1 MRLFYGLSARQDDVQ
16 VQVCSSVYKLQSK
29 SSAVQLYNQEV
40 RWFPRILK
48 SPAGAGPA
56 QSTVYRY
63 DKTGR
68 RDEPKLRWRR
78 CHVGATPT
86 AGTKTSIYVLHC
98 LWLGEELCLRA
109 GNSWSSYETAF
120 TVNVI
125 DRLILMPLF
134 LPAASEIYS
143 RIA

>member
-56 QSTVYRY
+56 QSTIYRY
-63 DKTGR
+63 DKTDR
-68 RDEPKLRWRR
+68 RDELKFRWRR
-78 CHVGATPT
+78 CHVGAIPT
-86 AGTKTSIYVLHC
+86 TGTKIPIYVLHC
-98 LWLGEELCLRA
+98 LRLGEEPYPRA
-109 GNSWSSYETAF
+109 ENSWSSYETAF

-125 DRLILMPLF
+125 DRITLMPLF